1 MRLLHEKNFSEQET
15 QELFRILDWMM
26 RLPPMEEQL
35 FKVEYDQ
42 MTKEMGMRYVTS
54 IERLA
59 KEEGRQQGVLEG
71 REQGVLEG
79 REQMLVVIE
88 RLFARRFGVLP
99 EWARERLRGG
109 SPQELEMWSDRLFD
123 AASLEAVFAE
133 PS

>member
-1 MRLLHEKNFSEQET
+1 
-15 QELFRILDWMM
+15 
-26 RLPPMEEQL
+26 
-35 FKVEYDQ
+35 
-42 MTKEMGMRYVTS
+42 MRYVTS

-59 KEEGRQQGVLEG
+59 KEEGRQQGVLEGREQGVLEG

-99 EWARERLRGG
+99 EWARDRLRDG
-109 SPQELEMWSDRLFD
+109 SPQELEVWSDRLFD